1 MKKEPMS
8 IGTQMFWGKIFVG
21 CTWIGSGVFGI
32 FDNLVCDILHIIC
45 LLSAIIVMVVLTRVD
60 LEEDDEMAE
69 YNYTKANA
77 KTTRYM
83 HIVFCVCSV
92 LSAIGVGSIIIVPA
106 LGFAQAK
113 NSNNTTNNT
122 TNKNT
127 SKKVK
132 SSNLASSTFTP
143 VNSHTFNDNAY
154 LNTLNQTGI
163 TNPVGKA

>member
-45 LLSAIIVMVVLTRVD
+45 LLSAIIVMVVLMRVD

-83 HIVFCVCSV
+83 HIVYCVCSV
-92 LSAIGVGSIIIVPA
+92 LSAVVGGLLKDAGIPWHRVIPELFFLLMGIQNIITGVIFRKLEA
-106 LGFAQAK
+106 E
-113 NSNNTTNNT
+113 
-122 TNKNT
+122 
-127 SKKVK
+127 
-132 SSNLASSTFTP
+132 
-143 VNSHTFNDNAY
+143 
-154 LNTLNQTGI
+154 
-163 TNPVGKA
+163 